1 MKSVCRTHFFLLYRL
16 ERENGT
22 CGYVVQF
29 EVRPKYV
36 LDLIIGWVSC
46 LSSCLC
52 AVKYQALI
60 PYFLQH

>member
-1 MKSVCRTHFFLLYRL
+1 MKSVCHTHFFLLYRL

-22 CGYVVQF
+22 SGYVVQF

-52 AVKYQALI
+52 AVK
-60 PYFLQH
+60 